1 MQAHTQAKLFNR
13 VVFNPFKSVMWTYL
27 FSSIM
32 LAAAMVFSILAL
44 QTSQPET
51 AQLQSISFK
60 VAEAQGPEQLL
71 TESETK
77 LQGQPLKEEFSNR
90 LHHQWY
96 WLEIPV
102 DRKEST
108 GLDRLVFNSRHL
120 IGANCQSGA
129 VAFNGQYWT
138 AELAKVSG
146 SSLLC
151 MVQMVG
157 PGSLTI
163 ELTAQKVLEEKRL
176 LELEKMSFLQG
187 SFLSL
192 MMLAALSALVS
203 RKPVFLVYA
212 IWLFA
217 SLRVCLISS
226 GLDSYLFGMSLP
238 VALLPETRALSLSAY
253 FITTFCLALA
263 LFPNSSFPMWKPC
276 RHTVLVGAFCLF
288 GFAMFG
294 SYAMFLQVLWPLATF
309 ACLVTLA
316 IATQGFMRYRSA
328 SVVVYVLGISA
339 LLMAAV
345 GDILSAWLSWADARI
360 FNSETIALFASWML
374 VISVLEAQRVARQ
387 ERKRAE
393 QETQATHQRMSAI
406 FDLAPSPMFSVDVNG
421 KISTYNSSFKS
432 LQKKIDS
439 PEFLQPQFL
448 ADLWRQLHEQ
458 TSQWTAQYRHINTM
472 LQACWYEMCLVANGK
487 ELIGSLRDITAEKD
501 RESLLHFQAT
511 HDELTG
517 ALNRRG
523 LDDRLKEHISNGRE
537 SIDLVLFDV
546 VRFRN
551 LVKAHGLTVA
561 DRILYNV
568 YQLLY
573 RYLCTHGDIVRIGYD
588 QFLIVH
594 SKRHQ
599 DTELKSSVNRLLD
612 SVKTKALQVDGLQA
626 FVQMRVGVM
635 QMTLDPEEKSLL
647 GLVEDLVNEMKFKF
661 DQDINTLRVF
671 NSEESHKLMQYALMG
686 EHILAHGLPNNLT
699 LCWQPILGVQ
709 NQKPCLYA
717 EALLRQIDE
726 QGRLVSAASVLTTCH
741 NRGRTTLLD
750 KWVIASTLEF
760 LQSHEDKLGN
770 LKTVGVNVSPLSLN
784 DESFLNEVVSLL
796 EAHSKAASKLCLEV
810 TEVGTILNP
819 ASVKAFMMKIKNLGV
834 TVGLDDFG
842 AGFSNFQYVLDLQAD
857 VIKIDGSIASK
868 VCANMESRSVVN
880 AIVTL
885 ARDLGCVTV
894 AEWVEDKYTLDEL
907 KELGVDYIQGFL
919 ISQAIPPEQFLAK
932 ESCAEFYSVA

>member
-1 MQAHTQAKLFNR
+1 MQAHTQANLFNR
-13 VVFNPFKSVMWTYL
+13 VVVGSFKSVAWTYI
-27 FSSIM
+27 FSTIM
-32 LAAAMVFSILAL
+32 LLTAMVFSILAL
-44 QTSQPET
+44 QTSFPENERFET
-51 AQLQSISFK
+51 LGFKVTEARGPDQSMAELEQKLQSQTLID
-60 VAEAQGPEQLL
+60 
-71 TESETK
+71 
-77 LQGQPLKEEFSNR
+77 EFSNR

-96 WLEIPV
+96 WLNVPLNQINP
-102 DRKEST
+102 T
-108 GLDRLVFNSRHL
+108 GLDRLIFNSRHL
-120 IGANCQSGA
+120 IGVNCQGGA
-129 VAFNGQYWT
+129 IEFNGQYWT
-138 AELAKVSG
+138 ANLNFIG
-146 SSLLC
+146 GQSLSCL
-151 MVQMVG
+151 VQMVG
-157 PGSLTI
+157 PGSLKI
-163 ELTAQKVLEEKRL
+163 QLGAQSVLEEQRL
-176 LELEKMSFLQG
+176 IELEKMSFLQG

-226 GLDSYLFGMSLP
+226 GLDSYVFGLTLP
-238 VALLPETRALSLSAY
+238 VTLFPETRALSLATY

-263 LFPNSSFPMWKPC
+263 LFPNSKLPMWKPC
-276 RHTVLVGAFCLF
+276 RQTVLVGALCLF

-294 SYAMFLQVLWPLATF
+294 SYAIFLQVLWPLATF

-316 IATQGFMRYRSA
+316 IATQGFMKYRSA

-339 LLMAAV
+339 LLLAAV
-345 GDILSAWLSWADARI
+345 GDILSAWLSWSDARVL
-360 FNSETIALFASWML
+360 NSETIALFASWML
-374 VISVLEAQRVARQ
+374 VISVLEAQRIARQ

-406 FDLAPSPMFSVDVNG
+406 FDLAPSPMFSVDVQG
-421 KISTYNSSFKS
+421 KIRTFNSSFS
-432 LQKKIDS
+432 ALQRKIDS
-439 PEFLQPQFL
+439 PEFLQPSFL
-448 ADLWRQLHEQ
+448 SDLWRQLHAD
-458 TSQWTAQYRHINTM
+458 TTQWTAQYRHINTM

-523 LDDRLKEHISNGRE
+523 LDDRLKEHISHGRE
-537 SIDLVLFDV
+537 SIDLVLFDI

-599 DTELKSSVNRLLD
+599 DSELKASVNRLLD
-612 SVKTKALQVDGLQA
+612 SFRTKALQVDGLQA

-661 DQDINTLRVF
+661 DQGINTLQVF
-671 NSEESHKLMQYALMG
+671 NSEESHKLMQHALMG
-686 EHILAHGLPNNLT
+686 EHILAHGLPDNLT

-709 NQKPCLYA
+709 SQKPCLYA
-717 EALLRQIDE
+717 EALLRQVDE

-750 KWVIASTLEF
+750 KWVISNTLDF
-760 LQSHEDKLGN
+760 LTSHEDKLTN

-796 EAHSKAASKLCLEV
+796 EANSKAASKLCLEV

-868 VCANMESRSVVN
+868 VCENMESRSVVN

-885 ARDLGCVTV
+885 AGDLGCVTV
-894 AEWVEDKYTLDEL
+894 AEWVEDKYTLEEL

-919 ISQAIPPEQFLAK
+919 ISQAIPPEEFLAK
-932 ESCAEFYSVA
+932 ESCADFYSIV

>member
-1 MQAHTQAKLFNR
+1 MQAHTQA
-13 VVFNPFKSVMWTYL
+13 NPFKRIVLDPLRSVTWTHL
-27 FSSIM
+27 FSLVM
-32 LAAAMVFSILAL
+32 LLTSMVFSVLAL
-44 QTSQPET
+44 QTSNQEI
-51 AQLQSISFK
+51 AKFENLAFR
-60 VAEAQGPEQLL
+60 VVEAEGPEQSR
-71 TESETK
+71 SELALK
-77 LQGQPLKEEFSNR
+77 LQGQFMKEEFSNR
-90 LHHQWY
+90 LNHQWY
-96 WLEIPV
+96 WLDIPANQIT
-102 DRKEST
+102 SS
-108 GLDRLVFNSRHL
+108 GLDQLVLRSRHL
-120 IGANCQSGA
+120 IHANCQGA
-129 VAFNGQYWT
+129 EAGFNGQYWT
-138 AELAKVSG
+138 AAVQKLSEASI
-146 SSLLC
+146 SC
-151 MVQMVG
+151 MIQMVG
-157 PGSLTI
+157 PGSLVVQ
-163 ELTAQKVLEEKRL
+163 LTDYSVLEEMRL
-176 LELEKMSFLQG
+176 LEIEKVSFLQG

-226 GLDSYLFGMSLP
+226 GLDSYFFGFSLP
-238 VALLPETRALSLSAY
+238 VGLIPETRAISLATY

-263 LFPNSSFPMWKPC
+263 LFPNSKLAIWKPC
-276 RHTVLVGAFCLF
+276 RQTVLAGALCLF
-288 GFAMFG
+288 GFAIFG
-294 SYAMFLQVLWPLATF
+294 PYVLFLQVLWPLSTF
-309 ACLVTLA
+309 ACMVTLA
-316 IATQGFMRYRSA
+316 IATQGFIKYRTA
-328 SVVVYVLGISA
+328 SVIFYVLGISA
-339 LLMAAV
+339 LLLAAV
-345 GDILSAWLSWADARI
+345 GDILSAWLSWTDARVL
-360 FNSETIALFASWML
+360 NSETIALFASWML
-374 VISVLEAQRVARQ
+374 VISVLEAQRVASQ

-393 QETQATHQRMSAI
+393 QETQATNQRMSAI
-406 FDLAPSPMFSVDVNG
+406 FDLAPSPMFSVDVDG
-421 KISTYNSSFKS
+421 KICTYNSSFRS

-448 ADLWRQLHEQ
+448 SDLWRQLHEKSGQ
-458 TSQWTAQYRHINTM
+458 FTAQYRHINTM

-537 SIDLVLFDV
+537 AIDLVLFDI

-561 DRILYNV
+561 DRILYNI

-594 SKRHQ
+594 SKRQQ
-599 DTELKSSVNRLLD
+599 DTELRSSVNRLLD
-612 SVKTKALQVDGLQA
+612 SFRTKALQVDGLEA
-626 FVQMRVGVM
+626 FVQMRVGLM

-661 DQDINTLRVF
+661 DQGINTLRVF

-686 EHILAHGLPNNLT
+686 EHILAHGLPSNLT

-709 NQKPCLYA
+709 EQRPCLYA
-717 EALLRQIDE
+717 EALLRQVDE
-726 QGRLVSAASVLTTCH
+726 RGNLVSAASVLTTCH

-750 KWVIASTLEF
+750 KWVIAKTLEF
-760 LQSHEDKLGN
+760 LQSNEEKLDN

-784 DESFLNEVVSLL
+784 DESFLKEVLGLL
-796 EAHSKAASKLCLEV
+796 EANPKAASKLCLEV

-819 ASVKAFMMKIKNLGV
+819 ASVKTFMMKIKNLGV
-834 TVGLDDFG
+834 TVALDDFG
-842 AGFSNFQYVLDLQAD
+842 AGFSNFQYVLDLQVD
-857 VIKIDGSIASK
+857 VIKIDGSIAGK
-868 VCANMESRSVVN
+868 VCENMESRSVVN

-885 ARDLGCVTV
+885 AGDLGCVTV
-894 AEWVEDKYTLDEL
+894 AEWVEDKYTLEEL

-919 ISQAIPPEQFLAK
+919 ISQAIPPEEFIKRQ
-932 ESCAEFYSVA
+932 SCADFYSTA